1 MVNDFHQ
8 IILIL
13 VQLGF
18 LEEVV
23 VDRVVD
29 VAKELLVDLEA
40 GGAYYY

>member
-8 IILIL
+8 ILIL

-23 VDRVVD
+23 VVDRVVD
-29 VAKELLVDLEA
+29 VVKELPVDLEA